1 MQLREALAGDEVVAR
16 MYARVF
22 AAHVAAVARG
32 GAGAVLTALKKRC
45 RCRFRAASAGQ
56 RDDQSLRVRHTRH
69 PN

>member
-45 RCRFRAASAGQ
+45 VCCRAVCISTPPRFRGPMSDA
-56 RDDQSLRVRHTRH
+56 
-69 PN
+69 